1 MKKVLLR
8 AALVVLV
15 LVLALAA
22 LLAVT
27 FLGRRPVKD
36 GEEISDIRIVAD
48 GGMSSAALVPLGRNQ
63 FALIDAGN
71 DTQATAILAE
81 LMRRRLTADAVRIIF
96 LTHGHPDHLG
106 GVLKFPNAEV
116 MALEAEVP
124 LVEGR
129 VGAKGPATRLFPV
142 SPTNIH
148 VGRALK
154 DGDSIT
160 IGIATFRVYAMPG
173 HTAGSAAYLVNN
185 VLFVGD
191 SADVTSGGV
200 LQGSPWLFSDS
211 QAQNRASL
219 AALAARLTKEGVAV
233 KAIVPAHSG
242 ALQDG
247 LPQLEALA
255 R

>member
-106 GVLKFPNAEV
+106 GVLKE
-116 MALEAEVP
+116 L
-124 LVEGR
+124 
-129 VGAKGPATRLFPV
+129 GASDAQ
-142 SPTNIH
+142 
-148 VGRALK
+148 
-154 DGDSIT
+154 
-160 IGIATFRVYAMPG
+160 IGQV
-173 HTAGSAAYLVNN
+173 
-185 VLFVGD
+185 
-191 SADVTSGGV
+191 
-200 LQGSPWLFSDS
+200 
-211 QAQNRASL
+211 
-219 AALAARLTKEGVAV
+219 AALANSVRDDVLSRS
-233 KAIVPAHSG
+233 KA
-242 ALQDG
+242 
-247 LPQLEALA
+247 
-255 R
+255 

>member
-8 AALVVLV
+8 VALVVLV

-22 LLAVT
+22 LVAVT
-27 FLGRRPVKD
+27 FMGRRPVKD
-36 GEEISDIRIVAD
+36 GEEVGDIRIVAD

-63 FALIDAGN
+63 FALIDAAN

-81 LMRRRLTADAVRIIF
+81 LTRRGLTADAVRVIF
-96 LTHGHPDHLG
+96 ITHGHPDHIG

-148 VGRALK
+148 VGRALR
-154 DGDSIT
+154 DGDQIT
-160 IGIATFRVYAMPG
+160 VGIATFQVFAMPG

-191 SADVTSGGV
+191 SADVTSSGT

-211 QAQNRASL
+211 QSQNRVSL
-219 AALAARLTKEGVAV
+219 AALAARLAKDGTTV

-242 ALQDG
+242 VLLDG
-247 LPQLEALA
+247 MPQLAAFA